1 MIGAIKDEATS
12 VFPCSVNITI
22 FNQLI
27 FELIDYFL
35 SRSAPYSA
43 KLFRRYGLFDS
54 LANIYCRK

>member
-12 VFPCSVNITI
+12 VFPCSVNI
-22 FNQLI
+22 NQLI